1 MSDRRFI
8 ACTPERDDGTGPSGR
23 LSKPTVSLLVSDLS
37 RQGAGR
43 WGGGVRPFLLG
54 QALQRAG
61 YPVQIVGF
69 STTVENPGWDTDLPV
84 CKIPLAWGQSNLRA
98 VQALWQHLTGDIIY
112 AYKLK
117 PSSFGLALLHRLRYR
132 RPLVLD
138 IDDWELSW
146 HGGDH
151 YRYRPTPQKLA
162 RDLLKPQGALRQ
174 PDHPLYLKTLEAWVA
189 RADLV
194 TTHTPFLQQRFGGVI
209 IPNGKDT
216 ELFNP
221 DRYCP
226 ETSRAAYG
234 LQGYRVLMFPGAPR
248 PYKGLE
254 DVLMALDQ
262 LGQDDLKLVIVG
274 GSPYDDY
281 DRTLMELWPDRIVHL
296 GQQPYRDMPRVM
308 AAAHVVVVPQRA
320 EPAAQA
326 QFPLKLTD
334 GMAMAKPILAT
345 RVGPLPAILGG
356 TGYLADPDQPADLAA
371 QLQAIFANWPA
382 AQSRGRQARQRC
394 CEHYSL
400 DAMATQLHRAFAA
413 LC

>member
-8 ACTPERDDGTGPSGR
+8 DCHPERDDGTGPSGR
-23 LSKPTVSLLVSDLS
+23 VSKPTVSLLVSDLS

-61 YPVQIVGF
+61 YPVQIIGF
-69 STTVENPGWDTDLPV
+69 STVVEAAGWDTTLPV
-84 CKIPLAWGQSNLRA
+84 CRIPLALPQPDLRA
-98 VQALWQHLTGDIIY
+98 VLALWQHLNGDIIY

-117 PSSFGLALLHRLRYR
+117 PSSFGLALLHQLRHR

-151 YRYRPTPQKLA
+151 YRYRPTPKQWA

-174 PDHPLYLKTLEAWVA
+174 WDHPLYLKTLEAWAVK
-189 RADLV
+189 ADLV

-234 LQGYRVLMFPGAPR
+234 LRGYRVLMFPGAPR

-254 DVLMALDQ
+254 NLLMALDQ
-262 LGQDDLKLVIVG
+262 LDQDDLKVG
-274 GSPYDDY
+274 DC
-281 DRTLMELWPDRIVHL
+281 
-296 GQQPYRDMPRVM
+296 
-308 AAAHVVVVPQRA
+308 
-320 EPAAQA
+320 
-326 QFPLKLTD
+326 
-334 GMAMAKPILAT
+334 
-345 RVGPLPAILGG
+345 
-356 TGYLADPDQPADLAA
+356 
-371 QLQAIFANWPA
+371 
-382 AQSRGRQARQRC
+382 GRQPLR
-394 CEHYSL
+394 
-400 DAMATQLHRAFAA
+400 
-413 LC
+413 